1 MDLNILGL
9 TYFLILKRRVL
20 ALFSLRERSLT
31 WCCQVGFVSIFTPR
45 YLTLS
50 VETSRL
56 SNPLKVCI
64 NEIGNI
70 QVKVEKS
77 WKSIEKYYSE
87 SFVFNYVLYIFSS
100 SEGGFTCS
108 PLFRFMVKPH
118 TNDIRVTYE
127 YILFFL
133 LLLGM
138 LFGVDKRVG
147 FRHAINDEEDK
158 FSFSGSL
165 VKHRTP

>member
-1 MDLNILGL
+1 MDLNVLGL
-9 TYFLILKRRVL
+9 TDFQILKKRAL
-20 ALFSLRERSLT
+20 ALFSLMERSLT

-77 WKSIEKYYSE
+77 WKSIEKFYSE
-87 SFVFNYVLYIFSS
+87 SFV
-100 SEGGFTCS
+100 
-108 PLFRFMVKPH
+108 
-118 TNDIRVTYE
+118 
-127 YILFFL
+127 
-133 LLLGM
+133 
-138 LFGVDKRVG
+138 
-147 FRHAINDEEDK
+147 
-158 FSFSGSL
+158 L
-165 VKHRTP
+165 V